1 MLALAAAP
9 ATTWM
14 GIDITVV
21 EVAARGDSDGIGLG
35 AANVRYRA
43 RVESSVAA
51 AGIEALLERADAAV
65 AEVHNALR
73 AGAKVRREPWGT
85 A

>member
-51 AGIEALLERADAAV
+51 AGIEALLERADAV
-65 AEVHNALR
+65 AEVHNTLR